1 MRLIW
6 NSNESNRTGKKRPR
20 FLSNTHLSLPAG
32 QIHLTLPVFTL
43 WELSPL
49 LLELWLKRHR
59 HRVQFGHCWH
69 QPCNDGVHVL
79 CVEVVLSSIF
89 GVCFEIEN
97 LKRLTFS
104 SFSLT
109 FFVLSTVPSVILL
122 SQGSQQKLFSQ
133 GKLYLKGVI
142 DSSWLIFSCYISQK
156 SVSYTKVLIV
166 YSQCSHFEAHAERIW
181 LNLWFENPNQLC
193 LSHRSGTAVSC
204 VNQTPSDHF
213 HTDDQWWPQ
222 HQTQRT
228 SKNHLRYFYYED

>member
-1 MRLIW
+1 
-6 NSNESNRTGKKRPR
+6 
-20 FLSNTHLSLPAG
+20 
-32 QIHLTLPVFTL
+32 
-43 WELSPL
+43 
-49 LLELWLKRHR
+49 
-59 HRVQFGHCWH
+59 
-69 QPCNDGVHVL
+69 VL

-133 GKLYLKGVI
+133 GKLYLKGII

-166 YSQCSHFEAHAERIW
+166 YSQCSHFEAHAERI
-181 LNLWFENPNQLC
+181 
-193 LSHRSGTAVSC
+193 
-204 VNQTPSDHF
+204 
-213 HTDDQWWPQ
+213 
-222 HQTQRT
+222 
-228 SKNHLRYFYYED
+228 